1 MPSQEAI
8 VVSGKRISLVWIFPV
23 LALLLAGWM
32 LLHKELQKGPL
43 ITIHLENAEGI
54 TAGKTQIQVRSVPI
68 GLVSDVELGKDY
80 KGVVVKAR
88 IGKAYSQLLTEDS
101 RLWIVKPRIG
111 RGGISGLGT
120 ILSGSYIEFVPGESR
135 VYHYEFQGMSAPPI
149 QNDDGHSIVSLESE
163 SAFTLNVG
171 DPVLFRGFE
180 AGRILSTGFDPDH
193 LRFTYTLSLQ
203 PQFTELITV
212 NTRFWMTHA
221 VDMSLDSKG
230 ISLQLAS
237 LDSLLNGGI
246 SFDILKPREESNP
259 VPLDHRFR
267 LYESYDA
274 MIRQPYQFAAHYL
287 LMFDNSVRGLNVGSP
302 VEYRGLQIG
311 SVEEISISYIEERV
325 FRPAEAIPI
334 PVLIRIDPG
343 RFPYGDTQEGLQKL
357 MDDIELR
364 VQAGMRAKLSIGSL
378 LTGGLY
384 IDFNYFENADP
395 VNAMQIVAEHPVIP
409 TIGSSAGEI
418 EDRVL
423 SILKSIDQL
432 PLGETFSDIQASL
445 DQMQAAGESL
455 RNLIS
460 GLEPALSEPSTR
472 KLVEAFTNAAL
483 SMNESA
489 RDWSKHAP
497 VYLQLNESL
506 LAVRNALIEIEAL
519 ASTLNAK
526 PNALVFPTSPTLDP
540 EPPSPRK

>member
-8 VVSGKRISLVWIFPV
+8 VVSGKRISLVWIFPL
-23 LALLLAGWM
+23 LALLLSGWM
-32 LLHKELQKGPL
+32 LLHKEIQKGPL
-43 ITIHLENAEGI
+43 ITIHLDTAEGI
-54 TAGKTQIQVRSVPI
+54 TTGKTQIQVRSVPI
-68 GLVSDVELGKDY
+68 GTVTDVELGEDY
-80 KGVVVKAR
+80 KGVIVKAR
-88 IGKAYSQLLTEDS
+88 IGKAYTDLLAEDS
-101 RLWIVKPRIG
+101 KLWIVKPRIG

-120 ILSGSYIEFVPGESR
+120 ILSGSYIEFVPGESHVQR
-135 VYHYEFQGMSAPPI
+135 YVFEGMSTPPI
-149 QNDDGHSIVSLESE
+149 QNDDGHSLVSLESE

-180 AGRILSTGFDPDH
+180 AGRILSTGFDSGR

-230 ISLQLAS
+230 ISLRLAS

-246 SFDILKPREESNP
+246 SFDILRPTDESTP
-259 VPLDHRFR
+259 VPADHHFR

-274 MIRQPYQFAAHYL
+274 MIRQPYQFAARYL

-384 IDFNYFENADP
+384 IDFNYFENASP
-395 VNAMQIVAEHPVIP
+395 VDVMETVAEHPVIP

-432 PLGETFSDIQASL
+432 PLGETFSDVQASL
-445 DQMQAAGESL
+445 DQIQAAGEAL
-455 RNLIS
+455 RNVIS
-460 GLEPALSEPSTR
+460 GLEPALSEPAASR
-472 KLVEAFTNAAL
+472 LIEAFTQAAM

-506 LAVRNALIEIEAL
+506 LAIRNALIEVEAL
-519 ASTLNAK
+519 ASKLNAK
-526 PNALVFPTSPTLDP
+526 PNALVFPMSPTLDP

>member
-8 VVSGKRISLVWIFPV
+8 VVSGKRLSLVWIFPV

-43 ITIHLENAEGI
+43 ITIHLETAEGI
-54 TAGKTQIQVRSVPI
+54 IAGKTQVQVRSVPI
-68 GLVSDVELGKDY
+68 GTVTDVELGEDY
-80 KGVVVKAR
+80 KGVIVKAR
-88 IGKAYSQLLTEDS
+88 IGKAYTDLLAEDS

-120 ILSGSYIEFVPGESR
+120 ILSGSYIEFVPGESQVHR
-135 VYHYEFQGMSAPPI
+135 YEFQGMSTPPI

-180 AGRILSTGFDPDH
+180 AGRIINTGFDPTR
-193 LRFTYTLSLQ
+193 LRFTYSLSLQ
-203 PQFTELITV
+203 PQFTGLITI

-230 ISLQLAS
+230 VSLRLAS
-237 LDSLLNGGI
+237 LESLLNGGI

-259 VPLDHRFR
+259 VAQDHRFK

-274 MIRQPYQFAAHYL
+274 MIRQPYQFAARYL

-357 MDDIELR
+357 MDDIKLR
-364 VQAGMRAKLSIGSL
+364 VEAGMRARLSIGSL

-395 VNAMQIVAEHPVIP
+395 VHGIDKVAGYPVIP
-409 TIGSSAGEI
+409 TLGSSAGEI

-432 PLGETFSDIQASL
+432 PLGETFSEVQTSL
-445 DQMQAAGESL
+445 DQLQSIGESL
-455 RNLIS
+455 RNLIT
-460 GLEPALSEPSTR
+460 GLEPALSETATTELIEALTR
-472 KLVEAFTNAAL
+472 AAASL
-483 SMNESA
+483 NDSA

-497 VYLQLNESL
+497 VYLHLNESL
-506 LAVRNALIEIEAL
+506 LAIRNAVVEIEAL
-519 ASTLNAK
+519 ASKLNAK